1 MTDPISDL
9 LARIRNAL
17 HAHHEQVAVPHST
30 LKLEIVRI
38 LYEEGY
44 ISGYKLVEGAVGKD
58 KMIEVALK
66 YLKNKS
72 SVISMM
78 RRFSRPGLRT
88 YRGYRDLRPVRSGM
102 GLVIIS
108 TPKGVLTDVQARA
121 QKVGGEP
128 LCTIW

>member
-9 LARIRNAL
+9 LARIRNGL
-17 HAHHEQVAVPHST
+17 NAHHEQVAVPHSA

-38 LYEEGY
+38 LYEEGF
-44 ISGYKLVEGAVGKD
+44 IGGYKVVEGEAGKD
-58 KMIEVALK
+58 KVIEVALK
-66 YLKNKS
+66 YLKNKA
-72 SVISMM
+72 SVISNM

-88 YRGYRDLRPVRSGM
+88 YRGYRGLRPVRNGM

-108 TPKGVLTDVQARA
+108 TPKGVLTDTQARA